1 MIQVQ
6 NVSKLYGGFEAVSDI
21 SFTVKEGETL
31 GFLGPN
37 GAGKTTTMRMVT
49 GYLPT
54 SSGEILI
61 DGKCIC
67 CKDINIRKKIG
78 YLPENA
84 PLYPFYTVKEFLYF
98 VADLK
103 RVKRKKITDRV
114 NYAITRCGLADVKD
128 RLISHLSK
136 GYKQRVGIAQAII
149 HNPKILILDEPTV
162 GLDPTQIVEVRDM
175 IRELKENHT
184 IILCSHILTE
194 VSITCDRVLI
204 INNGKIAIEDTTE
217 NIELTLLGS
226 KQIYLETKTG
236 LSVDNTRE
244 FMKIDGVKAVDHE
257 GSGLLLSMDRNTDI
271 RSEVAEFVVQ
281 KGWGL
286 LEIGLRKA
294 TLEDVFMDVV
304 SGKDE
309 GVQLG

>member
-1 MIQVQ
+1 MIEVE
-6 NVSKLYGGFEAVSDI
+6 NVSKSYGGFEAVSNV

-37 GAGKTTTMRMVT
+37 GAGKTTTMRMIT

-54 SSGEILI
+54 SSGQILI
-61 DGKCIC
+61 DGKCVC
-67 CKDINIRKKIG
+67 CKDRRIRKKIG
-78 YLPENA
+78 YLPETA
-84 PLYPFYTVKEFLYF
+84 PLYPFYTVREFLYF

-103 RVKRKKITDRV
+103 RVKRRNITDRV
-114 NYAITRCGLADVKD
+114 NYAIKRCGLGAVKD

-162 GLDPTQIVEVRDM
+162 GLDPTQIIEVRDM
-175 IRELKENHT
+175 IRELRENHT

-204 INNGKIAIEDTTE
+204 INNGKIAVEDSTE
-217 NIELTLLGS
+217 NIELNLLGA
-226 KQIYLETKTG
+226 KNIYLETKAA

-244 FMKIDGVKAVDHE
+244 LMNIDGVKTVDKE
-257 GSGLLLSMDRNTDI
+257 GGGLLLTMDRNTDI
-271 RSEVAEFVVQ
+271 RSELAEFVVQ

-286 LEIGLRKA
+286 LEIGIRKA

-304 SGKDE
+304 SAKDE
-309 GVQLG
+309 GGSA